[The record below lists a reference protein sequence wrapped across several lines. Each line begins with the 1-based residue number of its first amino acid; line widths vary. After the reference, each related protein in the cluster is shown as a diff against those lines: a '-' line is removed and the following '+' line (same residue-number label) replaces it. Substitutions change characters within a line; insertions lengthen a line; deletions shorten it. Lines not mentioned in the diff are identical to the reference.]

1 MLRRS
6 GSSTCTDSCGGRI
19 PARGRC
25 AASCC
30 VPQLAQRAC
39 IGGPIR
45 LDLDPDTEPD
55 LAAKARLHLAPRI
68 RRDAL
73 ERRAALADDDR
84 LVAFAP
90 DEDRGF
96 DPAAPPL
103 LPGGLHCPFA
113 TGPPHRG
120 PARER

>member
-19 PARGRC
+19 PAVVRC

-45 LDLDPDTEPD
+45 LDLDPDTERD

-96 DPAAPPL
+96 DPAQPPFL
-103 LPGGLHCPFA
+103 AETLDRPFA
-113 TGPPHRG
+113 PGRPLPIGR
-120 PARER
+120 AQ